1 MNNEQGFLEETLM
14 QIRELYSPANDP
26 ISKIQLNIAEGMLK
40 GMISVQKAS
49 EKLGDKMKHHLQN
62 RIKPKGR

>member
-40 GMISVQKAS
+40 SMISVQKAS
-49 EKLGDKMKHHLQN
+49 EKLGDKMKRHLQN
-62 RIKPKGR
+62 RIKTKGR